1 MMENARQ
8 ERVLAVVLVTTILA
22 LLWFILDLV
31 GTGPFNLPG

>member
-1 MMENARQ
+1 MMQNARE
-8 ERVLAVVLVTTILA
+8 ERVLAILLVTTIIA